1 MTRREYFEKIGFER
15 LDLKAQ
21 IDETFK
27 LLDVLNLSTLPDGD
41 ENHLKDGKS
50 DDILRDA
57 NKKLLEDYPRF
68 TIISRKI
75 RDVSFNNNF
84 VKSDKNKNVPRSQT
98 NKDGYVLVNSD
109 SIYKILKSEI
119 REENLDKILK

>member
-50 DDILRDA
+50 DDILREA